1 MTSKC
6 PQNQNREI
14 IYNKTIVQNI
24 IKENKILEEH
34 KSERSLKT
42 KYVLTRKIQKTII
55 TVIESR
61 HGEVQIFL

>member
-34 KSERSLKT
+34 KSERSLKA

-61 HGEVQIFL
+61 HG

>member
-14 IYNKTIVQNI
+14 IYNKTIVQTI

-42 KYVLTRKIQKTII
+42 KHVLTRKIQKTII

-61 HGEVQIFL
+61 HG